1 MDEAR
6 FVLKCFLFAALL
18 VMLSQ
23 LKTKSGTIETDI
35 QATLVSSQTADLV
48 NRVADGGVKA
58 VKDLGAYLRT
68 KISSSIQGSPSKEE
82 VQEAANVKLEA
93 AVVDT
98 KKAIQ
103 KIEAS
108 VKTAV
113 STAHD
118 EIEEVEEIE

>member
-18 VMLSQ
+18 IMLSQ
-23 LKTKSGTIETDI
+23 LKTKSGTIETQI
-35 QATLVSSQTADLV
+35 QATLVSSETAGLV
-48 NRVADGGVKA
+48 NKIADGGVKGIR
-58 VKDLGAYLRT
+58 DLGSYLRT
-68 KISSSIQGSPSKEE
+68 KISAGIQAAPAKQE
-82 VQEAANVKLEA
+82 VQEKAQA
-93 AVVDT
+93 AVTDT

-113 STAHD
+113 STAED
-118 EIEEVEEIE
+118 EVEEAEEIE

>member
-18 VMLSQ
+18 ITLSQ
-23 LKTKSGTIETDI
+23 LKTKTGTIETQI
-35 QATLVSSQTADLV
+35 QATLVSSETASLV
-48 NRVADGGVKA
+48 NKVADGGVKA
-58 VKDLGAYLRT
+58 IRDLGSYLRS
-68 KISSSIQGSPSKEE
+68 KISAGIQGAPAKEE
-82 VQEAANVKLEA
+82 VQDKAEA
-93 AVVDT
+93 AVADA

-113 STAHD
+113 TTAED
-118 EIEEVEEIE
+118 ELEEAEEIE

>member
-18 VMLSQ
+18 IALSQ
-23 LKTKSGTIETDI
+23 LKTKTGTIETDI
-35 QATLVSSQTADLV
+35 QATLVSSDTANLV
-48 NRVADGGVKA
+48 NRVAEGGVKA
-58 VKDLGAYLRT
+58 VRDLGAFLRAKVT
-68 KISSSIQGSPSKEE
+68 SSIQSASAKEQ
-82 VQEAANVKLEA
+82 VQQVAET
-93 AVVDT
+93 AVIDT

-108 VKTAV
+108 VKTAA
-113 STAHD
+113 SAADD

>member
-6 FVLKCFLFAALL
+6 FVIKCFLFAALL
-18 VMLSQ
+18 VTLSQ

-35 QATLVSSQTADLV
+35 QATLVSSQTAEMV
-48 NRVADGGVKA
+48 NKVADGGVKGIR
-58 VKDLGAYLRT
+58 DLGSYLKAKVT
-68 KISSSIQGSPSKEE
+68 SAVQGAPNKEA
-82 VQEAANVKLEA
+82 VQEKAEA
-93 AVVDT
+93 AVADT

-113 STAHD
+113 DQTAD
-118 EIEEVEEIE
+118 SAEEEIEEIE